1 MPLELTSKDQ
11 FKALLKDAVEVR
23 VVKVEG
29 TAKLKIRTKK
39 GLHTF
44 KTTADEAEVL
54 VKGLKVPV
62 VEF

>member
-1 MPLELTSKDQ
+1 MPSELTSKDQ

-23 VVKVEG
+23 VVKTET
-29 TAKLKIRTKK
+29 TAKVKVRTKK

-44 KTTADEAEVL
+44 KTTPDEAEAL

>member
-1 MPLELTSKDQ
+1 MPSELTSKDQ

-23 VVKVEG
+23 VVKTET
-29 TAKLKIRTKK
+29 TAKVKVRTKK
-39 GLHTF
+39 GLYTF
-44 KTTADEAEVL
+44 KTTPDEAEAL